1 MAAPAFE
8 RVVTGVPLWLLRA
21 YLEELGGR
29 PDADG
34 LLRGDGWQARL
45 AQVEDYQIGSLR
57 VGQVRLELDG
67 QAEAVDRVRRALEP
81 RLMRAG
87 G

>member
-1 MAAPAFE
+1 MAAPAFQL
-8 RVVTGVPLWLLRA
+8 VVTGVPLWLLRA

-29 PDADG
+29 PGADG

-45 AQVEDYQIGSLR
+45 TQVEDYEIGSLR

-67 QAEAVDRVRRALEP
+67 EAEAVGRVRKALEP

>member
-1 MAAPAFE
+1 MAVAAFE

-21 YLEELGGR
+21 YLEELGGW
-29 PDADG
+29 PGADG
-34 LLRGDGWQARL
+34 LLRGDGWHARL
-45 AQVEDYQIGSLR
+45 TQVEDYQIGSLR

-67 QAEAVDRVRRALEP
+67 EVEAVGRVRQALEP

>member
-1 MAAPAFE
+1 VAPALE
-8 RVVTGVPLWLLRA
+8 RVVTGIPLWLLRA

-29 PDADG
+29 SSAEG
-34 LLRGDGWQARL
+34 RLQGDGWHARL
-45 AQVEDYQIGSLR
+45 TQVEDYQIGSLR

-67 QAEAVDRVRRALEP
+67 EAEAVERVRQALEP
-81 RLMRAG
+81 KLMRAG

>member
-8 RVVTGVPLWLLRA
+8 CVVTGVPLWLLRA

-29 PDADG
+29 PGADG

-45 AQVEDYQIGSLR
+45 TQVEVYQIGSLR

-67 QAEAVDRVRRALEP
+67 QVEAVDRVRQALEP

>member
-1 MAAPAFE
+1 MAPTFG
-8 RVVTGVPLWLLRA
+8 RVVTGIPLWLLRA

-29 PDADG
+29 SSAEG

-45 AQVEDYQIGSLR
+45 TQVEDHQIGSLR

-67 QAEAVDRVRRALEP
+67 EPEALDRVRRALEP
-81 RLMRAG
+81 KLVRAG

>member
-1 MAAPAFE
+1 VTALAFE

-21 YLEELGGR
+21 YLEELGGQ
-29 PDADG
+29 PGADG

-45 AQVEDYQIGSLR
+45 TQVEDYQIGSLR
-57 VGQVRLELDG
+57 VGQVRLDLDG
-67 QAEAVDRVRRALEP
+67 EAEAVGRVRRALEP